1 MVAIFIKFL
10 LTQTVIAREVALQL
24 SKSFYNGDNYMRIY
38 KVSGYFTWKEA
49 IPMTTLLNYLTN
61 VLLFF
66 YEVMFI
72 NLKII
77 LIALYAASMC
87 GLLPIV
93 YHYVIFFASR
103 DK

>member
-1 MVAIFIKFL
+1 
-10 LTQTVIAREVALQL
+10 
-24 SKSFYNGDNYMRIY
+24 MRIY
-38 KVSGYFTWKEA
+38 KVSGYFTRNETMP
-49 IPMTTLLNYLTN
+49 ITILLNYLTD

-87 GLLPIV
+87 GLLP
-93 YHYVIFFASR
+93 HYCR
-103 DK
+103 DKYHDILRIYIKKSS